1 MRSAVIAGAFVF
13 VSFGTTRGV
22 GAFGGGI
29 TSMTSSPSSQS
40 YVLSSGTAESLLL
53 LSLLVSKTMSSP
65 VKSLS
70 SSSGVSSKC
79 PPNTPG
85 CGAFVAGTVGLR
97 VTQTRGEALG
107 FEDGDG
113 VSMMSFTTATGDL
126 VGLGLTT
133 ATGDLVGLGLTTAT
147 GDSVGLGSG
156 LAEARTIGL
165 ELGLKVGSA
174 VFGVTAGF

>member
-1 MRSAVIAGAFVF
+1 MRSAAIAGAFVF

-70 SSSGVSSKC
+70 PSSGVSSK
-79 PPNTPG
+79 
-85 CGAFVAGTVGLR
+85 
-97 VTQTRGEALG
+97 
-107 FEDGDG
+107 
-113 VSMMSFTTATGDL
+113 
-126 VGLGLTT
+126 
-133 ATGDLVGLGLTTAT
+133 
-147 GDSVGLGSG
+147 
-156 LAEARTIGL
+156 
-165 ELGLKVGSA
+165 
-174 VFGVTAGF
+174 